1 MKSDKNVAGSH
12 TRSDEPEDP
21 VEYHYDRGNDSDDGD
36 GGETPFVGNHQVKVV
51 RNLKR
56 LR

>member
-21 VEYHYDRGNDSDDGD
+21 AEYHYDRGNDSDDGD

>member
-1 MKSDKNVAGSH
+1 MNVNFSYN
-12 TRSDEPEDP
+12 RSEEQGDHSGRGADSEDP
-21 VEYHYDRGNDSDDGD
+21 DGS
-36 GGETPFVGNHQVKVV
+36 ETPFVGNHQVKVV